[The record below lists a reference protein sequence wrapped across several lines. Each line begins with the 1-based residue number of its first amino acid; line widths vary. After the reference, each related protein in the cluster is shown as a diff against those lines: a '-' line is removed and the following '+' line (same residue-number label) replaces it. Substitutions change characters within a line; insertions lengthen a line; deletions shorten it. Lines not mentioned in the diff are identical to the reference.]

1 MARRLLIFAKRQ
13 VEKACLILKKRNSK
27 MFVAFMLSLE
37 PLFAG
42 PKDIENEHRA
52 VEYNNSF
59 SEIIHLHGHTNSFC

>member
-1 MARRLLIFAKRQ
+1 
-13 VEKACLILKKRNSK
+13 

>member
-1 MARRLLIFAKRQ
+1 
-13 VEKACLILKKRNSK
+13 
-27 MFVAFMLSLE
+27 MFVAFKLNLE

-59 SEIIHLHGHTNSFC
+59 SEIIHLHGHTYSFCYNLTFVKQSLTIRAESAESHEN

>member
-1 MARRLLIFAKRQ
+1 
-13 VEKACLILKKRNSK
+13 
-27 MFVAFMLSLE
+27 MFVAFKLNLE

-59 SEIIHLHGHTNSFC
+59 SEIIHLHGHTYSFC